1 MNYQTEQEKFWAGD
15 FGDEYTD
22 RNADHNIVTSNYAF
36 FAKVLS
42 KTIGVNSLLE
52 LGANRGL
59 NLLAIGGL
67 KPELKMTAVEINK
80 KAAKECSKVPNVN
93 VINQTIFD
101 FVSDEQYD
109 ITMTRG
115 VLIHI
120 NPNKLNE
127 VYDILYKYSKKYIFV
142 SEYYNPTPVEVSYRN
157 NSDKLFKRD
166 FAGELM
172 DRYEDLELVDYG
184 FVYHRDNN
192 FPSDDNNWFLLRKGK
207 E

>member
-22 RNADHNIVTSNYAF
+22 RNADQNIVTSNYAF

-59 NLLAIGGL
+59 NLLALGGL

-80 KAAKECSKVPNVN
+80 KAAKECSKIPNVN

-101 FVSDEQYD
+101 FASDEQYD

-172 DRYEDLELVDYG
+172 DRYEELELVDYG

-207 E
+207 